1 MKSAQEIKAMAI
13 AIRQKYPT
21 LTNSNDIMRQ
31 AIADNILSANNKN
44 ENLAVWGRV
53 VSILNREALL

>member
-1 MKSAQEIKAMAI
+1 MAI

-21 LTNSNDIMRQ
+21 LTNSNDIIRQ